1 MIDRPYHY
9 LKELIVTANKS
20 EVRESVDRHRFTQA
34 LLSTMRPVIVAGENL
49 MLAEIKTF
57 AEELISFI

>member
-1 MIDRPYHY
+1 MIDRLYNY
-9 LKELIVTANKS
+9 LRELIVTASKS

-34 LLSTMRPVIVAGENL
+34 LLSTMRSVIVAGENL

-57 AEELISFI
+57 VDELISFI